1 MKELIDGILY
11 DTEEAE
17 MVAQFSWLAEDLEEE
32 YEALYR
38 TRDGAW
44 FVYRGDSDGIQ
55 PLMAEQARR
64 WCEIHGMDVDSI
76 GEHLP
81 PKNLDR

>member
-1 MKELIDGILY
+1 MRQTIANTVY

-17 MVAQFSWLAEDLEEE
+17 VVAQFSWLADDLEEE

-44 FVYRGDSDGIQ
+44 FVYRGESGGIE
-55 PLMAEQARR
+55 PLERELARR
-64 WCEIHGMDVDSI
+64 WCEMHGMDADSI
-76 GEHLP
+76 EKHFAA
-81 PKNLDR
+81 KEV